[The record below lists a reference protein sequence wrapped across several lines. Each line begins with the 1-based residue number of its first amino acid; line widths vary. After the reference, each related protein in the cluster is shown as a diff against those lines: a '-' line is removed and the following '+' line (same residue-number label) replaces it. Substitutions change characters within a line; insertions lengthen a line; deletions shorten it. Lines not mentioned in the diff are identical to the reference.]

1 MELVEVLGCFT
12 GQILKFSNWTQIPTN
27 HLNLKNYCFT
37 LTDNCQYYTY
47 YYCLPSSYFCEEW
60 SYACRFFYEFSVLL
74 ELLVFSPAN
83 LFLNGDFNFHVNDP
97 SDSTSSQFL
106 DLLNCF
112 NLDICNL
119 CTPKHKNN
127 NVLDLIIIR
136 SGETS
141 VPIKFIGSRSCHF
154 WSLCSSLQPGYHHIG
169 QNAWT
174 SLIIHS
180 HRSGKFECERPL
192 NSPELEEK
200 EPKLVE

>member
-12 GQILKFSNWTQIPTN
+12 AQILKFSNWTQIPTN

-60 SYACRFFYEFSVLL
+60 SYACRLFFYEFSMLL
-74 ELLVFSPAN
+74 ERLVFSPAN
-83 LFLNGDFNFHVNDP
+83 LLLNGDSNFHVNDP
-97 SDSTSSQFL
+97 SDSNSSQFL

-119 CTPKHKNN
+119 CTPTHKNN
-127 NVLDLIIIR
+127 NVLVLIITR

-141 VPIKFIGSRSCHF
+141 VSNLSVHDSVISDHFAVHCSLAIITSRRM
-154 WSLCSSLQPGYHHIG
+154 PGHH
-169 QNAWT
+169 
-174 SLIIHS
+174 
-180 HRSGKFECERPL
+180 
-192 NSPELEEK
+192 
-200 EPKLVE
+200 

>member
-1 MELVEVLGCFT
+1 M
-12 GQILKFSNWTQIPTN
+12 
-27 HLNLKNYCFT
+27 KNG
-37 LTDNCQYYTY
+37 LTH
-47 YYCLPSSYFCEEW
+47 
-60 SYACRFFYEFSVLL
+60 AAFFYEFSVLL

-141 VPIKFIGSRSCHF
+141 FSNLSVHDPVISDQFAVHC
-154 WSLCSSLQPGYHHIG
+154 SLAIITSGRMPGHH
-169 QNAWT
+169 
-174 SLIIHS
+174 
-180 HRSGKFECERPL
+180 
-192 NSPELEEK
+192 
-200 EPKLVE
+200 